1 MSGPALFRLAAAL
14 LALAAGIA
22 AVVIVALLL
31 HGTPGPQ

>member
-1 MSGPALFRLAAAL
+1 MTARLIASM
-14 LALAAGIA
+14 LALAAGVA

>member
-1 MSGPALFRLAAAL
+1 MTGKLLASL
-14 LALAAGIA
+14 VALAAGVT